1 MIATTENLFWNNLI
15 IGQNE
20 KAIGLPAN
28 IEFVPMENKNN
39 FFYEYNYELYLNKV
53 WVADFYCGEKG
64 QLRFKIDNPVRIEI
78 RKNILYQSRLKSR
91 LDAIFDLLNLKF
103 YKYDNAEIAI
113 DGYGLLE
120 RMRALLHAR
129 LYHRKQPLENVSE
142 IKHDSEG
149 WLKSIRSGSD
159 KSDKLVTVYAKQL
172 LLLDKEAYIGDFWKR
187 NGLVIVPEKQID
199 RSELRL
205 WGKEANLLSTNF
217 NDLVDPRYLASFVK
231 QHAGRYFEY
240 IHNYEPKKRRHVI
253 QWNKFDSIELTK
265 PVTNKVGESKEA
277 IKRTIKQLYFQH
289 ILTGNETYYLA
300 YTNLE
305 RDFGL
310 SKWKKLS
317 CRKWDN
323 DKKLRFSKLK
333 A

>member
-20 KAIGLPAN
+20 KAIVFGLPAN

-78 RKNILYQSRLKSR
+78 RKNIYQSRLKSR
-91 LDAIFDLLNLKF
+91 LDSIFDLLNLKF
-103 YKYDNAEIAI
+103 YKYDHAEIAI

-159 KSDKLVTVYAKQL
+159 KSDKLVSVYAKQL
-172 LLLDKEAYIGDFWKR
+172 TLSTKDDYIKDFWAR

-199 RSELRL
+199 RGELRL
-205 WGKEANLLSTNF
+205 WGKEANLLSTDF
-217 NDLVDPRYLASFVK
+217 NDLVNPRYLASFFRK
-231 QHAGRYFEY
+231 YGSHYFEY
-240 IHNYEPKKRRHVI
+240 IHNDEPEKKETC
-253 QWNKFDSIELTK
+253 NK
-265 PVTNKVGESKEA
+265 
-277 IKRTIKQLYFQH
+277 
-289 ILTGNETYYLA
+289 
-300 YTNLE
+300 LE
-305 RDFGL
+305 
-310 SKWKKLS
+310 
-317 CRKWDN
+317 
-323 DKKLRFSKLK
+323 
-333 A
+333 